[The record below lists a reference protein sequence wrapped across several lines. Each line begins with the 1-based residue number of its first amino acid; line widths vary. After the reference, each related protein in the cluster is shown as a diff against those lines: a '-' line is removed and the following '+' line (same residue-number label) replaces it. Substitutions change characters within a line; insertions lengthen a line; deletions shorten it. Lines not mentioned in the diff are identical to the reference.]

1 MIARDWS
8 EGDYES
14 VRPPK
19 YIRDYLVTLS
29 RKPRNDRS
37 ISTFAKAFLALG
49 YDRFIIARDRGGE
62 WRIRGRAN

>member
-37 ISTFAKAFLALG
+37 ISTFANAFLALG
-49 YDRFIIARDRGGE
+49 HDDRFDYRKGQEENPRT
-62 WRIRGRAN
+62 R